1 MDQKKIRI
9 WTLYTQ
15 WCMLERLQCCSLRT
29 NRGFRVNLDIA
40 QILLKGWTLN
50 PNNSMIARG
59 SKKNVRPGL
68 LDTFAS

>member
-1 MDQKKIRI
+1 
-9 WTLYTQ
+9 
-15 WCMLERLQCCSLRT
+15 MLERLQRCSLRT

-59 SKKNVRPGL
+59 STKNVRPGL
-68 LDTFAS
+68 LDTFAF

>member
-1 MDQKKIRI
+1 
-9 WTLYTQ
+9 
-15 WCMLERLQCCSLRT
+15 MLERLQRCSLRT

-50 PNNSMIARG
+50 PNNSMKARG
-59 SKKNVRPGL
+59 SIKNVRPGL